1 MNIEQYKDSSHY
13 RRIYEQIETLGL
25 VEHVKHLDEY
35 GYVVVPPDLVAPES
49 FQQRLRQAGLDVH
62 ERRTGEKIHI
72 DEIATAR
79 LAKEGPGFGHGN
91 VLSDDPVFPEAV
103 LNPTVLALGRYLC
116 GNSAVLSDVLFSIK
130 QQDSTLTHPLHTDQH
145 GTPPPLPPYA
155 QVANVTWAMTEYTR
169 DNGPVAIVPGSH
181 RKSRYPS
188 LEEGNFLRDDAPVK
202 PTPVE
207 AVAGSLIVWHGAT
220 WHGAYPRQSAGLRL
234 SLIVLFT
241 RVYMKPSRD
250 LRNSVPREILDRHPP
265 EFARLVGVNSLYP
278 LDGLDRKAQA
288 ENNRYMIAAG
298 YNPWA

>member
-1 MNIEQYKDSSHY
+1 MNMDRYRDSSHY
-13 RRIYEQIETLGL
+13 RRVYEQIETLGL
-25 VEHVKHLDEY
+25 VEHIKHLDEF
-35 GYVVVPPDLVAPES
+35 GYVVIPPDLVAPES

-79 LAKEGPGFGHGN
+79 LAKDGPGFGHGN
-91 VLSDDPVFPEAV
+91 VLADDPAFQETV

-130 QQDSTLTHPLHTDQH
+130 QKDSTLTHPLHTDQH

-188 LEEGNFLRDDAPVK
+188 LEEGNFARRRTRQGD
-202 PTPVE
+202 
-207 AVAGSLIVWHGAT
+207 
-220 WHGAYPRQSAGLRL
+220 PRGGGR
-234 SLIVLFT
+234 
-241 RVYMKPSRD
+241 
-250 LRNSVPREILDRHPP
+250 
-265 EFARLVGVNSLYP
+265 RLVDRVARCHLAWRVSPAIRRSAAQFDCGVHP
-278 LDGLDRKAQA
+278 RVHEAD
-288 ENNRYMIAAG
+288 
-298 YNPWA
+298 P